1 MRNKCIAN
9 SVLYIIFKNKYS
21 PKNNSTPNQYFILCF
36 IHYSNLYMICS
47 VFNLKNWKYLFDVIK
62 YIINLSIIINS
73 NNGGTM
79 DNKWWNDGESKFKKS
94 LYISFNWWN
103 DGNNKVLKAFYF
115 SLFLHF
121 LLGFFWLITIVI
133 GYIF

>member
-1 MRNKCIAN
+1 
-9 SVLYIIFKNKYS
+9 
-21 PKNNSTPNQYFILCF
+21 
-36 IHYSNLYMICS
+36 
-47 VFNLKNWKYLFDVIK
+47 
-62 YIINLSIIINS
+62 
-73 NNGGTM
+73 M

-121 LLGFFWLITIVI
+121 LLGFFWLITVVI